1 MSERRVV
8 RRAGSMA
15 LRLQL
20 QSCAPVMKPRRNRL
34 DRPFDGITFPDV
46 EIE

>member
-1 MSERRVV
+1 MRSPCG
-8 RRAGSMA
+8 RAPDPTA
-15 LRLQL
+15 RLQL

-34 DRPFDGITFPDV
+34 VRPFDGITFLAV